1 MDIFRNL
8 DSRGNP
14 RSRMSKLSLKTKT
27 NSLREALRI
36 KTANFM
42 TSANFKSHLPT
53 LPNYDI
59 NIYDKAVIIE
69 ASTHLQVILTNIKIN
84 FISNS
89 FIFIIFNEKIDKQAL

>member
-59 NIYDKAVIIE
+59 NIYDKAVKIS
-69 ASTHLQVILTNIKIN
+69 APTHLQVIKFSTFSLEKQINRHFKFNKIQ
-84 FISNS
+84 IP
-89 FIFIIFNEKIDKQAL
+89 

>member
-27 NSLREALRI
+27 NSLREALRK

-59 NIYDKAVIIE
+59 NIYDKAV
-69 ASTHLQVILTNIKIN
+69 KI
-84 FISNS
+84 
-89 FIFIIFNEKIDKQAL
+89 